1 MSINIQKFTIL
12 IIVFKLYPNYNKRM
26 YISKQLF
33 IKNHLCIRGNYNLNL
48 LSKFVVRSKKQIII
62 FFMLAMFICAGLFFI
77 VPVNYNMT
85 DYLPDEANSTVALD
99 IMESEFEQAIPNLN
113 VMVEDLTIAE
123 ALNLKEKIQNAEYVN
138 EVIWLDNTLDL
149 KIPLEMQNL
158 SEVEVYYKDST
169 ALFMVTVEAG
179 KEQAAIAS
187 IKDVIEADC
196 FISGPAAEQA
206 DAQEMSSQEAIN
218 SIMVLGPLIVLILIL
233 ATTSW
238 VEPICF
244 LFTMGAAVLINLGTG
259 YFLGGISFVTLA
271 AAPVL
276 QLAVSLDYVVFLSHS
291 FNGFK
296 EAGLEPVEAIKLA
309 ISKSGKA
316 ISSSMLTTLFGFLA
330 LMFMKFKIG
339 SDMGLSLVKGVTISF
354 ICVMTFLPA
363 LLLVCSK
370 WIDKTKHRPFI
381 PNFKGIGNKLVKL
394 SIPFMVVIIMI
405 SIPSSLAQKE
415 NNFFYGATEE
425 VVEGSDA
432 FEIEQVFG
440 KTNSMVLLV
449 PRGDSYKEALLSEE
463 LKEIEN
469 VTGVISYASMVSNR
483 IPTAFLDEAI
493 VNQFYSEN
501 YTRIILSL
509 NCDYEGTASFNTV
522 EAIRNTAEKYYPGKH
537 LTCGQ
542 SANMYDMKVY
552 VEKDNVVVNTITL
565 ISIYLVLALMT
576 RSWLLP
582 IPLILTIKCSIWLN
596 MALPYFL
603 GQSLSY
609 IGYLIVSTVQMGAT
623 VDYAIIL
630 TDHYM
635 ENRKNMP
642 KIPAMKTTLG
652 EVFGTILIS
661 SVTLALSGVC
671 MSGLSTNPI
680 VKALGVLMGRGAV
693 LALVLVVLLL
703 PALILVIDKFIPY
716 TTLKAD
722 FYNEKK
728 HKENLDKDFNL
739 EEAI

>member
-1 MSINIQKFTIL
+1 
-12 IIVFKLYPNYNKRM
+12 M

-33 IKNHLCIRGNYNLNL
+33 IKIQMFTRRNYKLNL
-48 LSKFVVRSKKQIII
+48 LSNFVVKRKKQIII
-62 FFMLAMFICAGLFFI
+62 FFILAMFICAGLFFI
-77 VPVNYNMT
+77 VPINYNMT
-85 DYLPDEANSTVALD
+85 DYLPDEANSTVALN

-113 VMVEDLTIAE
+113 VMVENLTITE
-123 ALNLKEKIQNAEYVN
+123 ALNLKDKISNADYVK
-138 EVIWLDNTLDL
+138 EVLWLDDTMDL
-149 KIPLEMQNL
+149 KIPLEMQ
-158 SEVEVYYKDST
+158 STKDVEAYYKDST
-169 ALFMVTVEAG
+169 ALFMVTVEDG
-179 KEQAAIAS
+179 NEQAAIAA
-187 IKDVIEADC
+187 IETTIGKDC

-206 DAQEMSSQEAIN
+206 DAQKTSSQEAIN
-218 SIMVLGPLIVLILIL
+218 SIIVLVPLIILILIL

-238 VEPICF
+238 IEPICF
-244 LFTMGAAVLINLGTG
+244 LLTMGAAVLINLGTG

-276 QLAVSLDYVVFLSHS
+276 QLAVSLDYVIFLSHS

-296 EAGLEPVEAIKLA
+296 EAGIDPVEAIKLS

-330 LMFMKFKIG
+330 LMFMQFKIG

-394 SIPFMVVIIMI
+394 SIPFMILIII
-405 SIPSSLAQKE
+405 ITIPSFLAQKE
-415 NNFFYGATEE
+415 NNFFYGATENI
-425 VVEGSDA
+425 VEGSPA
-432 FEIEQVFG
+432 YKIEQVFG

-449 PRGDSYKEALLSEE
+449 PRGNSYKETLLTED
-463 LKEIEN
+463 LKRIDN
-469 VTGVISYASMVSNR
+469 VTGVISYSSMVSNR
-483 IPTAFLDEAI
+483 IPSAFLDDT
-493 VNQFYSEN
+493 VVSQFYSDN
-501 YTRIILSL
+501 YSRIILSL
-509 NCDYEGTASFNTV
+509 NCDYEGTDSFNTV
-522 EAIRNTAEKYYPGKH
+522 EAIRNTAEKYYPDKH

-552 VEKDNVVVNTITL
+552 IENDNGVVNLITL

-576 RSWLLP
+576 RSWLIP
-582 IPLILTIKCSIWLN
+582 IPLIFTIKCSIWLN

-603 GQSLSY
+603 GQNLSY

-635 ENRKNMP
+635 ENRQTMSKV
-642 KIPAMKTTLG
+642 PAMKATLG
-652 EVFGTILIS
+652 EVFGTVLIS
-661 SVTLALSGVC
+661 SVTLSLSGVC

-680 VKALGVLMGRGAV
+680 VKALGVLMGRGAI
-693 LALVLVVLLL
+693 LALTLVVLLL
-703 PALILVIDKFIPY
+703 PALILLIDKFIPY
-716 TTLKAD
+716 TTLKAN
-722 FYNEKK
+722 FYKEKNNK
-728 HKENLDKDFNL
+728 SDTNCNL
-739 EEAI
+739 EEVI